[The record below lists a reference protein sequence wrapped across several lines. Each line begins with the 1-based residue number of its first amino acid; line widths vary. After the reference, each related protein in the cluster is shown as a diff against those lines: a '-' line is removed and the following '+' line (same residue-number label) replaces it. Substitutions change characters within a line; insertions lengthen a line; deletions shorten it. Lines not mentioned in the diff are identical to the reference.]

1 MMSKIDDLIAKYC
14 PNGVEYK
21 TLGEMFDIKTGN
33 GITKKDAVEDGKYP
47 IISGG
52 VDPMG
57 YYSQYNREAN
67 TVTISRAGT
76 AGYVNYITTKFWVND
91 KCFSVIPIE
100 QYKNVVN
107 SKYLFFYL
115 KNKEEQ
121 IIALKSTGSV
131 PTVNIQKLSKI
142 AIAVPPLAVQEEIV
156 NILDSF
162 TLLEAELEAELE
174 ARKKQYEHYRDNLL
188 NFADISRGGVRIMAL
203 CEVCDIKG
211 RIGFRGYTRQ
221 DQVAKGKG
229 AISLSPANI
238 IREQIDYTDCTYISW
253 DKYYESPEI
262 MAEVGDII
270 FCKTASVGK
279 TAIIKFLPEKSTIN
293 PQLVLLKNIQCNAS
307 YLSYVLKTEYFQNQ
321 VKKITGLGSIPTV
334 SQQNFSLLKI
344 PIPPLAEQE
353 RIVSILDKFDELVND
368 ISDGLPAEINA
379 RRQQYEYYRDK
390 LLNFEPMA
398 A

>member
-1 MMSKIDDLIAKYC
+1 
-14 PNGVEYK
+14 
-21 TLGEMFDIKTGN
+21 
-33 GITKKDAVEDGKYP
+33 
-47 IISGG
+47 
-52 VDPMG
+52 
-57 YYSQYNREAN
+57 
-67 TVTISRAGT
+67 
-76 AGYVNYITTKFWVND
+76 
-91 KCFSVIPIE
+91 
-100 QYKNVVN
+100 
-107 SKYLFFYL
+107 
-115 KNKEEQ
+115 
-121 IIALKSTGSV
+121 
-131 PTVNIQKLSKI
+131 
-142 AIAVPPLAVQEEIV
+142 
-156 NILDSF
+156 
-162 TLLEAELEAELE
+162 
-174 ARKKQYEHYRDNLL
+174 
-188 NFADISRGGVRIMAL
+188 MAL
-203 CEVCDIKG
+203 GEVCDIKG

-344 PIPPLAEQE
+344 PIPSLAEQE
-353 RIVSILDKFDELVND
+353 RIVSILDKFDALVND
-368 ISDGLPAEINA
+368 ISDGLPVELNA